1 MRKYGKVVVAL
12 WMVVACVFS
21 VVSCRKDQDTD
32 KPTETLSYEGIV
44 IADCVRLG
52 AYEGLT
58 VTLGDTDKGTAIWA
72 AVQEGSE
79 IVHYPEDAVAYY
91 VAQAEARCKYYAKEH
106 GVSEEEAMTALETSR
121 EQMETDAKRL
131 VADDLIVRAV
141 IADAGIS
148 LTEDEKTRLFD
159 KYADKYVADFG
170 YDREYVKENLS
181 DLVYESMLYDKTTEY
196 LILHNTFVD

>member
-1 MRKYGKVVVAL
+1 MKKLLKIATLVL
-12 WMVVACVFS
+12 SVACMLS
-21 VVSCRKDQDTD
+21 ATGCREKQENT
-32 KPTETLSYEGIV
+32 PSETLSYEGVV

-58 VTLGDTDKGTAIWA
+58 VTPGDTDKGAAVWA
-72 AVQEGSE
+72 AVREGSE

-91 VAQAEARCKYYAKEH
+91 VEQAEARCRYYAKEH
-106 GVSEEEAMTALETSR
+106 GVSEEEAMIALETSR
-121 EQMETDAKRL
+121 EQIEADAKRL
-131 VADDLIVRAV
+131 VADDLVVRAV

-148 LTEDEKTRLFD
+148 LTEDEKARLFD
-159 KYADKYVADFG
+159 RYVDKYVANFG

-196 LILHNTFVD
+196 LILHNTFET